1 MCTIFFTNFALYFV
15 ADVCGSFESP
25 IVISDD
31 ALDGQLYVVISRVT
45 SREGLKILVCKDEED
60 ESNGDSTVNIVYKEV
75 F

>member
-1 MCTIFFTNFALYFV
+1 MCLFSTNFALYFV
-15 ADVCGSFESP
+15 VDVCGSFERP

-31 ALDGQLYVVISRVT
+31 VLDGQLYVAISRVT
-45 SREGLKILVCKDEED
+45 SHEGLKILVCKDEED